1 MWGAIAG
8 AGISLLGNM
17 LAKKPK
23 TEMVSNQ
30 QLAAPYS
37 DFKSTLD
44 KRVGFADSLMD
55 PNSSLNQTRIN
66 NLKKNSFE
74 NMAFQNMLSNR
85 NMAQGGMGGYSGISG
100 AQQSAGVDRVQQQN
114 QDRIQQMIANNF
126 NVGLGQYGSI
136 GQGQQEYGNIMG
148 QNLLNNTA
156 MRNQIAQARS
166 QSDVQGFMGLGQGI
180 MQYALNNPTV

>member
-23 TEMVSNQ
+23 TKTVSNE
-30 QLAAPYS
+30 QLAVPYT
-37 DFKSTLD
+37 DFKNTLD

-55 PNSSLNQTRIN
+55 PNSSLNQIRIQ

-74 NMAFQNMLSNR
+74 NMAFQNMLNNR
-85 NMAQGGMGGYSGISG
+85 NMAQGGIGGYSGIAG

-114 QDRIQQMIANNF
+114 QDRIQTMIANNF
-126 NVGLGQYGSI
+126 NLGLKELGGV
-136 GQGQQEYGNIMG
+136 GQGQQQYGNIMG

-156 MRNQIAQARS
+156 MQNQIAQARA

-180 MQYALNNPTV
+180 LNYALNNPTG